1 MLSTSQIHLTG
12 PLIVNKLS
20 NIVSIAAVAI
30 VIVEN
35 ALSLSPAVYLCTYV
49 RTFST
54 LYVCSSG
61 LSYKQCLCTV
71 TIIMLAE

>member
-1 MLSTSQIHLTG
+1 MLTNSQIHLTG

-35 ALSLSPAVYLCTYV
+35 ALLLGPAVYLCTYV
-49 RTFST
+49 CTFST
-54 LYVCSSG
+54 LYVCSSD
-61 LSYKQCLCTV
+61 LSNKQCLCTV
-71 TIIMLAE
+71 TIMLAM